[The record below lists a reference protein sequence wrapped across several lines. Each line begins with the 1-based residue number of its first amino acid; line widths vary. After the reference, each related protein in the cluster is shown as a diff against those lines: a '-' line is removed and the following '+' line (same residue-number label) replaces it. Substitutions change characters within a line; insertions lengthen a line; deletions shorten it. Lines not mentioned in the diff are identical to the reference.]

1 MKTIGGLNLHNKVR
15 HSEVE
20 TTVSN
25 TPPLPKPKKKA
36 AVPAKTTVSK
46 AKTVEQTT
54 KEKRELYARTKK
66 AFKQKAT
73 GVGNNDKVTKAQLKK
88 IFPAE
93 METLV
98 VGLNQPGNV
107 HKFLEA
113 RYTAL
118 VLINKAGWRRIT
130 LKGKTTRITWKEGM
144 KPNGKYSVSFP
155 ILSKK

>member
-88 IFPAE
+88 F
-93 METLV
+93 TC
-98 VGLNQPGNV
+98 
-107 HKFLEA
+107 
-113 RYTAL
+113 
-118 VLINKAGWRRIT
+118 
-130 LKGKTTRITWKEGM
+130 
-144 KPNGKYSVSFP
+144 
-155 ILSKK
+155 